1 MATILIVDDRPTNRE
16 VLTTL
21 LGYGGH
27 RLLEATDG
35 AAALELARAER
46 PDLVIADIIMPTM
59 DGYEFVRQLR
69 ADPAVAA
76 TTVIFSTAY
85 YHEQEAHALAHA
97 CGVVHILTKPCEPE
111 VVLHTVDAA
120 LGRWPVPA
128 PVPSEAFDRE
138 HLRVLT
144 DKLAQKVDELTEL
157 NLKMGTLLD
166 ISQRLALQ
174 RDPVRLLEDYC
185 REACVLIGAQW
196 AAVGMLD
203 EAGQSLC
210 HFSTYG
216 LDPATVASL
225 HPPPSPRSVV
235 AALLHESGVRRLS
248 GIGGNPQAIGWPPHY
263 PPVHTF
269 LGTAIFSST
278 RVYGYLCFIDKLS
291 ADAFSADDEHIA
303 IALAAQLAVAYENAQ
318 QYAKIQHYVSELRQE
333 IVERQRAEEA
343 LQHAKERY
351 RSMVDNAVHGIYRCT
366 SAGTFL
372 DVNPALVALLGY
384 PSAEALVRIDMAT
397 DLYRDPNAYQRVSA
411 LLQQAGQW
419 EGMEVEWKRQD
430 GTLITVRL
438 SGRVVEDAQYAEIF
452 EVIAE
457 DVTERQVLEAQL
469 RQSQKLESIG
479 RLAGGV
485 AHDFNNL
492 MMVTI
497 GYADLILMDLA
508 PESPLRAKVKAI
520 KNVGERAATFTH
532 QLLAFGR
539 KQMLQPTL
547 LDLNTVIA
555 ECLQMLRRLIGEDIT
570 LLPVFGLAL
579 KRVHADPEQLGQVM
593 AHLAINARDAM
604 PRGGQLTIE
613 TTNVYLDA
621 NNARQHVSVRPG
633 PYVILSVSDTG
644 AGMDAETLVHI
655 FEPFFTTKPQEQGKG
670 LGLSTVYGIVEQ
682 SGGHIRVFSVPG
694 QGTTFKIY
702 LPAVVE
708 SEQREETPVKPT
720 VVPPGAVTVLLVD
733 DADMVRDL
741 ACQALRQHQYQV
753 LEAANGNE
761 ALQICE
767 QHQGPIHL
775 LVTDVSM
782 PRMSGRE
789 LADHL
794 MSRYPTMKVLYISGY
809 TNNLLT
815 HSGVLDAHIAF
826 LEKPF
831 LPSELIRK
839 VQAMLDASDRTG
851 PARLS
856 EG

>member
-16 VLTTL
+16 VLRTL

-35 AAALELARAER
+35 AAALELVRAER

-59 DGYEFVRQLR
+59 DGYEFVHQLR

-85 YHEQEAHALAHA
+85 YYEQEAHALAHA

-120 LGRWPVPA
+120 LGRRPVPA
-128 PVPSEAFDRE
+128 MAPSETFDRE

-144 DKLAQKVDELTEL
+144 DKLSQKVDELTGL

-185 REACVLIGAQW
+185 HEARALIGAQW

-216 LDPATVASL
+216 LDPATTAGL
-225 HPPPSPRSVV
+225 LSPAPQSFL
-235 AALLHESGVRRLS
+235 AALLHERGVRRLG
-248 GIGGNPQAIGWPPHY
+248 GIGGNPHAIGWPPHY

-278 RVYGYLCFIDKLS
+278 RVYGYLCFIDKLG
-291 ADAFSADDEHIA
+291 ADAFSADDERIA

-318 QYAKIQHYVSELRQE
+318 QYAEIQHYVSELRQE

-384 PSAEALVRIDMAT
+384 PSAEALMRIDMAT

-411 LLQQAGQW
+411 LLRQAGQW
-419 EGMEVEWKRQD
+419 EGVEVEWKRQD
-430 GTLITVRL
+430 GTPITVRL
-438 SGRVVEDAQYAEIF
+438 SGRVVQDAQYAEIF

-469 RQSQKLESIG
+469 RQAQKLESIG

-492 MMVTI
+492 MMATI

-508 PESPLRAKVKAI
+508 PESPLRAKVEAI
-520 KNVGERAATFTH
+520 KNAGERAATLTH

-539 KQMLQPTL
+539 KQMLQPTMF
-547 LDLNTVIA
+547 DLNTMIA
-555 ECLQMLRRLIGEDIT
+555 ERLQMLRRLIGEDIT
-570 LLPVFGLAL
+570 LLPVLGPAL
-579 KRVHADPEQLGQVM
+579 QRVHADPEQLRQVM
-593 AHLAINARDAM
+593 VHLAINARDAM
-604 PRGGQLTIE
+604 PQGGQLTIE
-613 TTNVYLDA
+613 TANVSLDA
-621 NNARQHVSVRPG
+621 DDARQHISVRPG
-633 PYVILSVSDTG
+633 PYVMLWVSDTG
-644 AGMDAETLVHI
+644 AGMDAETLAHI

-694 QGTTFKIY
+694 QGTIFKIY

-708 SEQREETPVKPT
+708 PEEREETPVKPT
-720 VVPPGAVTVLLVD
+720 VAPPGVATVLLVD
-733 DADMVRDL
+733 DADMVRNL
-741 ACQALRQHQYQV
+741 AGQVLQQHHYQV
-753 LEAANGNE
+753 LEAANGDA
-761 ALQICE
+761 ALQLCE

-775 LVTDVSM
+775 LVTDVLM
-782 PRMSGRE
+782 PRMNGGE
-789 LADHL
+789 LADRLALRH
-794 MSRYPTMKVLYISGY
+794 PTMKVLYISGY
-809 TNNLLT
+809 TDNLLPHGT
-815 HSGVLDAHIAF
+815 LDAHIAF
-826 LEKPF
+826 SEKPF
-831 LPSELIRK
+831 LPSELVCK
-839 VQAMLDASDRTG
+839 VRTMLGTSGRTTPEG
-851 PARLS
+851 IS
-856 EG
+856 EV